1 MPEAEIFERRFEA
14 SDAAARAARAAFARE
29 APSVFHLL
37 LSPGSSLLRSPVE
50 GDVTFE
56 AQGRLDAETA
66 VLGFELLEE
75 EVVCWA
81 ITPDGMLLNR
91 LAISPERL
99 AAWAASVLD
108 SCVKGSLAAN
118 SELAPLGDAVLGW
131 ADGLLETTER
141 LLLVP
146 TGALRTIP
154 FTVLPWRGRPLR
166 HQPHVLRAA
175 ARWASS
181 PIWRLEPARSSRGES
196 HSVWKSRGN
205 VLDVAE
211 RRGRAD
217 GWTQVRGRGV
227 EGTAEELAGE
237 RGVAHTGPAATRQAV
252 VDALREADIVHIAAH
267 ARFCA
272 EAPLF
277 SAILLAHGEQL
288 STIDLI
294 ATDAKCDLIVASAC
308 GTGRGVPTT
317 ADDVL
322 GLSRGLLACGARA
335 AVVSLWP
342 VDDRRTSELIG
353 RLLPR
358 DLRWA
363 RPCAGAAFGATRLP
377 RPRRARAVRQT
388 RRRAE
393 AEGAGRGVWQRALL
407 GAVRS
412 CRRLRIASEW
422 EAVTSRSVV

>member
-1 MPEAEIFERRFEA
+1 MPEAKIFERRFEA

-154 FTVLPWRGRPLR
+154 FTVSPGVGGPFVTSHTCSVCR
-166 HQPHVLRAA
+166 
-175 ARWASS
+175 RWASS
-181 PIWRLEPARSSRGES
+181 PIWRLEPARSSEASLTAFGNPAGMCWTSPSGE
-196 HSVWKSRGN
+196 VVPMGGLRYAEEESRG
-205 VLDVAE
+205 
-211 RRGRAD
+211 RRGAR
-217 GWTQVRGRGV
+217 RGG
-227 EGTAEELAGE
+227 
-237 RGVAHTGPAATRQAV
+237 GVAHTGPAATRQAV

-342 VDDRRTSELIG
+342 VDDRRTSELMAPSTAGSSVGSTLRG
-353 RLLPR
+353 R
-358 DLRWA
+358 
-363 RPCAGAAFGATRLP
+363 AFGATRLP